1 MNSIVTSLYKKNR
14 NINPIYN
21 HKFMKKLNFLDKNA
35 INSLTTV
42 GGAITM
48 KTQKLNVRFKS
59 LKALVLTALLFL
71 GTGNVWAETY
81 TLVTSAPSDWSG
93 DYLIVAGTSALSG
106 GTSSWGTFETVTVAG
121 NDITTTSNIA
131 VTISQSSGT
140 PGTYYIYQNSN
151 STYLK
156 EVTSNT
162 FATQTTA
169 DTNTEWVISLESGS
183 FAKIACASATS
194 RHLRLN
200 GTSGFRSYTTT
211 TGTQPKLYKKQAP
224 SYTIT
229 ASSNNTAWGTV
240 NLAGNV
246 ITATPAS
253 GYGYASPAY
262 TVLSGTATVVQ
273 NGNDFTVTPS
283 SDCAVRINFAALPTY
298 TLTWNVNGST
308 STTTVV
314 QGQAIGTLPSD
325 PPSSACDGVKVFT
338 GWTIAPYS
346 HATTAPSYIST
357 ATVPTSNATYYAVFA
372 TAIAGGSGG
381 YEKVISAPA
390 DWSGTYILS
399 TGTYVVTGRDGSN
412 SYCGYAAHPAS
423 ENTAYEFEVAKIGT
437 TDYYSLLHVSTN
449 TYIGGANSNTMSFT
463 STPPS
468 GTTGN
473 YHWSLST
480 TGLSTNTS
488 STRMLAYNTGAPR
501 FTMYTPSSTLLEAF
515 LYKKLPGTTYSD
527 FTTTCC
533 TPISPTISYSTYT
546 VLVGNTIAA
555 PTISGNTGN
564 GAVSYTSSNT
574 SVLTV
579 NSSTGVVTAVSAGTA
594 KVTASIAAS
603 GAYCAGSVQSSDIT
617 VTSGCT
623 SATTSWSLG
632 TTVNKTFGDANF
644 TNTFNSN
651 NTGTKTFSSSNTGVA
666 TVNASTGAVTIVGVG
681 TATISVTQPETGSI
695 CAVNASY
702 TLNVSCATL
711 AVPSN
716 FAAGTITHTTI
727 DLSWT
732 AVPNASSYTI
742 EYTAGSTQTKSGI
755 TGTSTQLTDL
765 TPSTAYSITIQ
776 AIGNGTTYCSSA
788 KSSAINVSTTAI
800 PTYTLTW
807 NVNGTTST
815 TTVNQ
820 GDAIG
825 TLPAT
830 PASCSSTYSTFVGWY
845 TAASGTEASP
855 SASPL
860 GTQVTAATVPTAN
873 ITYYAVFADASS
885 DLTKLTSDIQ
895 VGDVVVFVYESAKKE
910 LTGVA
915 SSIGTATD
923 YVTSPEG
930 TFPLTVEAGTSGS
943 SFAF

>member
-1 MNSIVTSLYKKNR
+1 
-14 NINPIYN
+14 
-21 HKFMKKLNFLDKNA
+21 MKQLNFLDKNA
-35 INSLTTV
+35 INPLTTV

-71 GTGNVWAETY
+71 GTGNVLAATAVIQGNISGTVTDVLSWTADKNSASSAPIWSTDHYRLYYASNGNGCSMTFTPVAGITITGFKLTATSTTY
-81 TLVTSAPSDWSG
+81 TPAVKYNVDGGADISGSWSG
-93 DYLIVAGTSALSG
+93 ATMTVTGLSA
-106 GTSSWGTFETVTVAG
+106 TSS
-121 NDITTTSNIA
+121 
-131 VTISQSSGT
+131 
-140 PGTYYIYQNSN
+140 
-151 STYLK
+151 LK
-156 EVTSNT
+156 FRNANTSNT
-162 FATQTTA
+162 QLRVSVEVYYETA
-169 DTNTEWVISLESGS
+169 
-183 FAKIACASATS
+183 
-194 RHLRLN
+194 
-200 GTSGFRSYTTT
+200 
-211 TGTQPKLYKKQAP
+211 AP

-229 ASSNNTAWGTV
+229 ASSNNASWGTV

-283 SDCAVRINFAALPTY
+283 SDCAVRINFAALPTH

-314 QGQAIGTLPSD
+314 QGQAIGTLPAD
-325 PPSSACDGVKVFT
+325 PTSAACDGVKVFM
-338 GWTIAPYS
+338 GWTTAPYS

-357 ATVPTSNATYYAVFA
+357 ATVPTGNTTYYAVFA
-372 TAIAGGSGG
+372 TATAGGSGG
-381 YEKVISAPA
+381 YEKVTSAPA

-399 TGTYVVTGRDGSN
+399 TGTYVATGRDGTN
-412 SYCGYAAHPAS
+412 SYMGSAAHPAS

-449 TYIGGANSNTMSFT
+449 TYIGGANSTTMSFT
-463 STPPS
+463 STTPS

-501 FTMYTPSSTLLEAF
+501 FTMYTPSGTLLEAF
-515 LYKKLPGTTYSD
+515 LYKKLPGTTYSNY
-527 FTTTCC
+527 TTTCC
-533 TPISPTISYSTYT
+533 TSINPTISYSTYT
-546 VLVGNTIAA
+546 VLVGNTIPA
-555 PTISGNTGN
+555 PTIGGNPGN

-574 SVLTV
+574 AVLTV
-579 NSSTGVVTAVSAGTA
+579 NASTGVVTAVSAGTA
-594 KVTASIAAS
+594 TVTASVAAS
-603 GAYCAGSVQSSDIT
+603 GAYCAGSVVSSTIT
-617 VTSGCT
+617 VTSGCMPA
-623 SATTSWSLG
+623 STSWSLG

-702 TLNVSCATL
+702 TLNVTCATL

-755 TGTSTQLTDL
+755 TGTSTQLTGL

-776 AIGNGTTYCSSA
+776 AIG
-788 KSSAINVSTTAI
+788 
-800 PTYTLTW
+800 
-807 NVNGTTST
+807 
-815 TTVNQ
+815 
-820 GDAIG
+820 IG
-825 TLPAT
+825 VEKYQMVQPI
-830 PASCSSTYSTFVGWY
+830 
-845 TAASGTEASP
+845 AAQQNRVQ
-855 SASPL
+855 L
-860 GTQVTAATVPTAN
+860 MFQLRLYQL
-873 ITYYAVFADASS
+873 IH
-885 DLTKLTSDIQ
+885 
-895 VGDVVVFVYESAKKE
+895 
-910 LTGVA
+910 
-915 SSIGTATD
+915 
-923 YVTSPEG
+923 
-930 TFPLTVEAGTSGS
+930 
-943 SFAF
+943 